1 MKLDTVI
8 VLTSMTYAYKA
19 QEILNRYGIKNFLTR
34 NAQTSRIRGC
44 GYGLIIDGNQSGYVQ
59 KLLLENGI
67 KIAGITGEKK
77 R

>member
-1 MKLDTVI
+1 MDTVI

-19 QEILNRYGIKNFLTR
+19 QEILNRQGINNSLTR

-44 GYGLIIDGNQSGYVQ
+44 GYGLKIDDSQSGYVQ

-67 KIAGITGEKK
+67 KIAGITGAGKK
-77 R
+77 

>member
-1 MKLDTVI
+1 MDTVI

-19 QEILNRYGIKNFLTR
+19 QEILNRHKINNSLTR

-44 GYGLIIDGNQSGYVQ
+44 GYGLRIDESQSGYVQ
-59 KLLLENGI
+59 RLLLENGI
-67 KIAGITGEKK
+67 KIAGITGAGK